1 MNRMSELATVSPE
14 EGLSIMDALI
24 PTSKG
29 SSSAP
34 SGTYDTDGRSA
45 LARCNE
51 AVLSLFRANRDSV
64 HDSNLLWLVNFS
76 SELAKEASWGT
87 TSGCSRG
94 MYAHST
100 DKIYL
105 DQVVQEAERALMLVL
120 MKSDEVD
127 WHKKTIEGIKS
138 KTEPTVTDTTSR
150 LLVQLGQMEEK
161 DDVSCRVFRKVLGQF
176 TRQNDTTPADGEAWL
191 NLALA
196 VSDSRTSLLTIYQG
210 AFLMSRTKLRYCD
223 HQLYPAFHAG
233 YPCL

>member
-1 MNRMSELATVSPE
+1 MSELATVSPE

-76 SELAKEASWGT
+76 SELAKAASWGT

-100 DKIYL
+100 DKAYL

-150 LLVQLGQMEEK
+150 LLVQLGQMEVK
-161 DDVSCRVFRKVLGQF
+161 DDVSCRVFRKVLGQY

-196 VSDSRTSLLTIYQG
+196 VSDSRTPLLTYDPGSI
-210 AFLMSRTKLRYCD
+210 AD
-223 HQLYPAFHAG
+223 
-233 YPCL
+233 

>member
-1 MNRMSELATVSPE
+1 MDRMSELAAVSPE
-14 EGLSIMDALI
+14 DGLSIMDALI

-34 SGTYDTDGRSA
+34 SESYDTEGLSA

-51 AVLSLFRANRDSV
+51 AVLSLFRSNRESV
-64 HDSNLLWLVNFS
+64 HDSNLLWLVLS
-76 SELAKEASWGT
+76 SAELAKEASWGT
-87 TSGCSRG
+87 TPGCSRG

-100 DKIYL
+100 DTAHL
-105 DQVVQEAERALMLVL
+105 DQVIQEAERALMLVL

-150 LLVQLGQMEEK
+150 LLVQLGQMEAK
-161 DDVSCRVFRKVLGQF
+161 DDVSCRVFRKVLGQY

-191 NLALA
+191 NLAMT
-196 VSDSRTSLLTIYQG
+196 VSDSRTSLLSFY
-210 AFLMSRTKLRYCD
+210 
-223 HQLYPAFHAG
+223 
-233 YPCL
+233 

>member
-1 MNRMSELATVSPE
+1 MSEVAALSPE

-24 PTSKG
+24 PISKG

-34 SGTYDTDGRSA
+34 SNSYDTEGRSA

-51 AVLSLFRANRDSV
+51 AVLSLFRTNRDSV
-64 HDSNLLWLVNFS
+64 HDSNLLWLILSS
-76 SELAKEASWGT
+76 SELAKDASWGT

-100 DKIYL
+100 DKAYL

-150 LLVQLGQMEEK
+150 LLVQLGQMEVK
-161 DDVSCRVFRKVLGQF
+161 DDVSCRVFRKVLGQY

-196 VSDSRTSLLTIYQG
+196 VSDSRTPLLTYDPGSI
-210 AFLMSRTKLRYCD
+210 AD
-223 HQLYPAFHAG
+223 
-233 YPCL
+233 

>member
-1 MNRMSELATVSPE
+1 MSELAALSPE

-24 PTSKG
+24 PISKG
-29 SSSAP
+29 SSSFP
-34 SGTYDTDGRSA
+34 SESYDTEGRSG

-51 AVLSLFRANRDSV
+51 AVLSLFRTKRESV
-64 HDSNLLWLVNFS
+64 HDSNLLWLVLSS

-87 TSGCSRG
+87 TPGCSRG
-94 MYAHST
+94 MYAHSAN
-100 DKIYL
+100 KAFL

-150 LLVQLGQMEEK
+150 LLVQLGQMEVK
-161 DDVSCRVFRKVLGQF
+161 DDVSCRVFRKVLGQI
-176 TRQNDTTPADGEAWL
+176 TRQNDTTPAEGEAWL

-196 VSDSRTSLLTIYQG
+196 VSDSRTSLLTYDPGSI
-210 AFLMSRTKLRYCD
+210 TD
-223 HQLYPAFHAG
+223 
-233 YPCL
+233 

>member
-34 SGTYDTDGRSA
+34 SGTYDTDDRSA

-64 HDSNLLWLVNFS
+64 HDSNLLWLVLSS

-94 MYAHST
+94 MYTQST
-100 DKIYL
+100 DNAYL

-120 MKSDEVD
+120 MKSDEAD

-161 DDVSCRVFRKVLGQF
+161 DDVSCRVFRKVLGQI

-196 VSDSRTSLLTIYQG
+196 VSDSRTSFLTYDPGSI
-210 AFLMSRTKLRYCD
+210 TD
-223 HQLYPAFHAG
+223 
-233 YPCL
+233 